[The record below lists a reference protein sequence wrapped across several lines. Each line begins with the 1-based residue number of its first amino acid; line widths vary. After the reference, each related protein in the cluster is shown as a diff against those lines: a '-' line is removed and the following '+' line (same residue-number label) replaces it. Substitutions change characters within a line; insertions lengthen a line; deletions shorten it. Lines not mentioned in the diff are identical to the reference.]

1 MMFDRIY
8 KNQKLSSMK
17 RSITLTAVSVILAI
31 TFHCCFTPQ
40 NVVRLQ
46 PENKGGTW
54 LNGQQFISDSINGI
68 IYEVGFDQMIEN
80 RYWFD
85 FTITNLSNLPVLIDP
100 IDFYIQAFDGRRQP
114 LSDNKIPAVNP
125 ENEILEIE
133 KLISKNK
140 AQGLNQMGVVLLAAT
155 IDVATGIAAVSDD
168 DPHNDHLRT
177 HLTHDALVV
186 ASDDQYVVQSLD
198 NVKETWKNTTIR
210 KTTLNSN
217 YNMKG
222 KVFFPAFRDAVYI
235 KLYLPVDD
243 EFLEMGFMQLQ
254 FPVH

>member
-1 MMFDRIY
+1 MMFDRTY
-8 KNQKLSSMK
+8 KNQKFSSMK
-17 RSITLTAVSVILAI
+17 RSITLIVVPVILAI
-31 TFHCCFTPQ
+31 TLQSCFTPQ

-68 IYEVGFDQMIEN
+68 IYEVAFDQMFDN
-80 RYWFD
+80 SYWFD
-85 FTITNLSNLPVLIDP
+85 FNITNLSNLPVLIDP
-100 IDFYIQAFDGRRQP
+100 MDFYLQAFDGRKQP
-114 LSDNKIPAVNP
+114 LTDYKVPAVNP

-133 KLISKNK
+133 KQISKNK
-140 AQGLNQMGVVLLAAT
+140 AQGLNQIGVVLMAAT

-177 HLTHDALVV
+177 HLTHDALAV
-186 ASDDQYVVQSLD
+186 AADNEYVIQSLD
-198 NVKETWKNTTIR
+198 DVKETWKNTTIR

-235 KLYLPVDD
+235 RLYLPVDD
-243 EFLEMGFMQLQ
+243 EFLEIGYMQLQ
-254 FPVH
+254 FPVR

>member
-1 MMFDRIY
+1 
-8 KNQKLSSMK
+8 MK
-17 RSITLTAVSVILAI
+17 RSITFTVVSVMLAV
-31 TFHCCFTPQ
+31 TFQSCFTPQ
-40 NVVRLQ
+40 NIVRLK
-46 PENKGGTW
+46 PESEGGTW
-54 LNGQQFISDSINGI
+54 LNGQQFISDSLNGI
-68 IYEVGFDQMIEN
+68 VYEVGFDQMTGN

-85 FTITNLSNLPVLIDP
+85 FSITNLSNLPILIDP
-100 IDFYIQAFDGRRQP
+100 IDFYLQAFDGRKQL
-114 LSDNKIPAVNP
+114 LSDDKVFAVNP

-133 KLISKNK
+133 KQISKTK
-140 AQGLNQMGVVLLAAT
+140 AQELNQIGVVLLAAT
-155 IDVATGIAAVSDD
+155 IDVATGVAALSDD

-177 HLTHDALVV
+177 HLTHDALAV
-186 ASDDQYVVQSLD
+186 AADDEYVVQSLD

-243 EFLEMGFMQLQ
+243 EFLEIGYMQLQ